1 MLYDNVRRMCEQ
13 KGISVSMLEK
23 KMEFSNGS
31 ISKWNDN
38 EPGIRKVQKVADY
51 FGVAIED
58 LLEQEV
64 REVEIRKLEIDFNKG
79 ILKIN
84 GKDYTDRKVVVSLPG
99 EDGWPL
105 AILYQPGNLPYLRGE
120 HDRLT
125 VSYEHSNSMPE

>member
-58 LLEQEV
+58 LLGVGGENV
-64 REVEIRKLEIDFNKG
+64 LKKFKNRE
-79 ILKIN
+79 
-84 GKDYTDRKVVVSLPG
+84 
-99 EDGWPL
+99 
-105 AILYQPGNLPYLRGE
+105 
-120 HDRLT
+120 
-125 VSYEHSNSMPE
+125 